1 VPRFDAILFD
11 FDGVLADTEPV
22 HWACW
27 AEVLE
32 PLGVTLSWEYYRNH
46 CMGVDD
52 REMLRLM
59 AAAAQPPRAWEDLFA
74 HYPTKKELFRART
87 LEAPPFDAALG
98 PLLERLHRTYK
109 LAVVTSSAR
118 TEIDPLLTAGGLRD
132 HFDALVCG
140 REAGAHK
147 PAPEPYLLA
156 ARLVRSTAPLVV
168 EDSPAGIAAA
178 RAAGF
183 EVLHIP
189 RTAELS
195 DLLRQTGLL
204 AES

>member
-1 VPRFDAILFD
+1 MPCFDAILFD
-11 FDGVLADTEPV
+11 FDGVLADTEPI

-27 AEVLE
+27 AEVLA
-32 PLGVTLSWEYYRNH
+32 PLGVALSWDYYREH

-59 AAAAQPPRAWEDLFA
+59 AAAARPSCAWEDLFA
-74 HYPTKKELFRART
+74 RYPDKKEMFRART

-98 PLLERLHRTYK
+98 ALLERLHRNHK

-118 TEIDPLLTAGGLRD
+118 AEIDPLLAAGGLRH

-156 ARLVRSTAPLVV
+156 AKLLGAGAPLVV
-168 EDSPAGIAAA
+168 EDSPAGIASA

-183 EVLHIP
+183 EVLHI
-189 RTAELS
+189 RRAA
-195 DLLRQTGLL
+195 DLPGSLRQMGLL